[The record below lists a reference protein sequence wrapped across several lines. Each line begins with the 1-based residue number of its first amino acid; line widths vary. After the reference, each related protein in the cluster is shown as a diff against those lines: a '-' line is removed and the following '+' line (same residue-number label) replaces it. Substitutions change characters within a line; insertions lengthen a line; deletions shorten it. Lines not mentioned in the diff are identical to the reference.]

1 MIGANFANKTVKAA
15 IFAVAATLLAACET
29 TPDARSVDIDTA
41 SVSGADFS
49 NYQTYFV
56 LDVPPGE
63 NDAAPPKPFSRVVVE
78 AAVRR
83 ELDARNYREIDNKDA
98 ADMLVAIQFS
108 LQDEIQ
114 YKERTTYETEI
125 VNYGG
130 GYGRGYGRGYGSR
143 GYNRSGYNRGG
154 YSYGYGYR
162 DYYGYRTVPRST
174 VVAENFRQGNMLI
187 DLIDRE
193 SHSAVWVAHASGEGE
208 HKLDRIEAKVNA
220 VVASMFSRYP
230 HVAAPAN

>member
-1 MIGANFANKTVKAA
+1 MIGTNFASKTVKAA
-15 IFAVAATLLAACET
+15 IFAMAATLLTACET
-29 TPDARSVDIDTA
+29 TPDARSVDIETA

-56 LDVPPGE
+56 LEVPPGE
-63 NDAAPPKPFSRVVVE
+63 NDVAPPKPFSRVVVE

-83 ELDARNYREIDNKDA
+83 ELDARNYREIDDKDA

-108 LQDEIQ
+108 LKDETQ
-114 YKERTTYETEI
+114 YKTQTTYETE
-125 VNYGG
+125 VVRYG
-130 GYGRGYGRGYGSR
+130 GYGRGYGSGYGYGSR
-143 GYNRSGYNRGG
+143 GYNRGG

-162 DYYGYRTVPRST
+162 DHYGYRTVPRST
-174 VVAENFRQGNMLI
+174 VVAQDFRQGNMLI

-193 SHSAVWVAHASGEGE
+193 SNSAVWVAHAAGEGE

-220 VVASMFSRYP
+220 VVASIFSRYP
-230 HVAAPAN
+230 HRAAPAN